1 MMAKRSTVCGI
12 ISLFFIFL
20 LTGCALGATD
30 NVWNPSTSENSWNC
44 SQEIVV
50 TENAGKT
57 LQGYPVPVSLNS
69 SNFNFSE
76 AKSDGSDIR
85 FSSGDRTLNYWIETW
100 DPENEEALIWVR
112 LPSLPANKTGKILM
126 RYGNPDAEAM
136 SNGEKTFDFFDNFE
150 GNNLNELEWNAKSAG
165 GGLVEV
171 KNGICNVA
179 APKVHAYDSSMIY
192 SKKSFEINSMF
203 VVKRMKV
210 TTGTDTRGPVLRQGF
225 IDQIDSRKNE
235 IKHET
240 ELANESSVD
249 LGTTYRKQK
258 TTLHDVTD
266 VKVPE
271 GEWYVSGIAWYEEN
285 DTRKVSWFK
294 NGVRDSKM
302 DFASNDYVTNFPMHV
317 YLYAASYQDA
327 SKNTGYMA
335 VDYIL
340 VRKFVETEP
349 TVRVISIQGEDEV
362 SSESTFKNNSGS
374 FSENNYKDISEINY
388 GNISENNSENNSEN
402 AFENIS
408 GNTSGPGVSSQPG
421 TLPETQAAS
430 GSGLNSETPVSEGVI
445 QTQGNLSY
453 NETGTPEVPFP
464 EYDVEVSGTR
474 LSSPYTFDFHA
485 LVEELNS
492 SGIDTIFLSV
502 DSKDV
507 WQYERFVKM
516 AHEEGISVHAVLL
529 EDINCT
535 ETGADDACQ
544 SLLDTVL
551 DYNEKS
557 LAPFDGINI
566 YVNSSSGEG
575 SKESS
580 IDYRTLFE
588 TASREAGEN
597 ISISASLPL
606 NYTASGIEETAP
618 FVDSFVI
625 RAYPSEIEGLNSV
638 PVIVDTIALEMGEI
652 RGAGSRGIIEIS
664 VEEGFKDKF
673 SIQELFAGLSDYY
686 SSDPAFLGVSV
697 FNYDTYTALP
707 RTEPAEKSFPIP
719 GFKALPVLL
728 AGLGAIAL
736 LKIKRN

>member
-1 MMAKRSTVCGI
+1 MAKRSTVFGI
-12 ISLFFIFL
+12 TSLFLIFL
-20 LTGCALGATD
+20 LTGCALGAINNT
-30 NVWNPSTSENSWNC
+30 WNLSTSENSWNF

-76 AKSDGSDIR
+76 AKNDGSDIR
-85 FSSGDRTLNYWIETW
+85 FLSGDRTLNYWIETW
-100 DPENEEALIWVR
+100 DPENKEALIWVR

-150 GNNLNELEWNAKSAG
+150 GNNLNELKWNTESAG

-171 KNGICNVA
+171 KDGICNVA

-240 ELANESSVD
+240 ELANESRVN

-258 TTLHDVTD
+258 NTLHDVTD
-266 VKVPE
+266 VNAPE

-285 DTRKVSWFK
+285 STRKVSWFK

-302 DFASNDYVTNFPMHV
+302 DFASNDYITNFPMRV

-335 VDYIL
+335 VDYVF
-340 VRKFVETEP
+340 VRKFVEAEP
-349 TVRVISIQGEDEV
+349 TVKVISVHGEDEV
-362 SSESTFKNNSGS
+362 SSESTFEENSVNLPKNNYGDNFENNSG
-374 FSENNYKDISEINY
+374 
-388 GNISENNSENNSEN
+388 NNSEN
-402 AFENIS
+402 AFEN
-408 GNTSGPGVSSQPG
+408 SSQSG
-421 TLPETQAAS
+421 TLSEPQAAQ
-430 GSGLNSETPVSEGVI
+430 GSELNSETSAPERVAQAQE
-445 QTQGNLSY
+445 NLSQ
-453 NETGTPEVPFP
+453 NEIGSPDPLFP
-464 EYDVEVSGTR
+464 EYDVHISGIR
-474 LSSPYTFDFHA
+474 LSSPYRFDFPA

-529 EDINCT
+529 ENINCT
-535 ETGADDACQ
+535 ENGADDTCQ
-544 SLLDTVL
+544 GLLDTIL
-551 DYNEKS
+551 GYNEKS
-557 LAPFDGINI
+557 LAPFDGIDI
-566 YVNSSSGEG
+566 YVNSSAGEG
-575 SKESS
+575 YKESS

-588 TASREAGEN
+588 TANKEAEEN
-597 ISISASLPL
+597 VSISASLPL
-606 NYTASGIEETAP
+606 NYNASRIEETAP
-618 FVDSFVI
+618 FVDFFII

-638 PVIVDTIALEMGEI
+638 PGIVDTVALEMGEI
-652 RGAGSRGIIEIS
+652 RGAGSRGIIEVS

-707 RTEPAEKSFPIP
+707 RTEPDEKSFPIP
-719 GFKALPVLL
+719 GFKLLPVLL
-728 AGLGAIAL
+728 AGLGAFAL
-736 LKIKRN
+736 LKIKRD

>member
-1 MMAKRSTVCGI
+1 MAKRSTVFGI
-12 ISLFFIFL
+12 TSLFLIFL
-20 LTGCALGATD
+20 LTGCALGAINNT
-30 NVWNPSTSENSWNC
+30 WNLSTSENSWNF

-76 AKSDGSDIR
+76 AKNDGSDIR
-85 FSSGDRTLNYWIETW
+85 FLSGDRTLNYWIETW
-100 DPENEEALIWVR
+100 DPENKEALIWVR

-150 GNNLNELEWNAKSAG
+150 GNNLNELKWNTESAG

-171 KNGICNVA
+171 KDGICNVA

-240 ELANESSVD
+240 ELANESRVN

-258 TTLHDVTD
+258 NTLHDVTD
-266 VKVPE
+266 VNVPE

-285 DTRKVSWFK
+285 STRKVSWFK

-302 DFASNDYVTNFPMHV
+302 DFASNDYITNFPMRV

-335 VDYIL
+335 VDYVF
-340 VRKFVETEP
+340 VRKFVEAEP
-349 TVRVISIQGEDEV
+349 TVKVISVHGEDEV
-362 SSESTFKNNSGS
+362 SSESTFEENSVNLPKNNYGDNFENNSG
-374 FSENNYKDISEINY
+374 
-388 GNISENNSENNSEN
+388 NNSEN
-402 AFENIS
+402 AFEN
-408 GNTSGPGVSSQPG
+408 SSQSG
-421 TLPETQAAS
+421 TLSEPQAAQ
-430 GSGLNSETPVSEGVI
+430 GSELNSETSAPERVAQAQE
-445 QTQGNLSY
+445 NLSQ
-453 NETGTPEVPFP
+453 NEIGSPDPLFP
-464 EYDVEVSGTR
+464 EYDVHISGIR
-474 LSSPYTFDFHA
+474 LSSPYRFDFPA

-529 EDINCT
+529 ENINCT
-535 ETGADDACQ
+535 ENGADDTCQ
-544 SLLDTVL
+544 GLLDTIL
-551 DYNEKS
+551 GYNEKS
-557 LAPFDGINI
+557 LAPFDGIDI
-566 YVNSSSGEG
+566 YVNSSAGEG
-575 SKESS
+575 YKESS

-588 TASREAGEN
+588 TANKEAEEN
-597 ISISASLPL
+597 VSISASLPL
-606 NYTASGIEETAP
+606 NYNASRIEETAP
-618 FVDSFVI
+618 FVDFFII

-638 PVIVDTIALEMGEI
+638 PGIVDTVALEMGEI
-652 RGAGSRGIIEIS
+652 RGAGSRGIIEVS

-707 RTEPAEKSFPIP
+707 RTEPDEKSFPIP
-719 GFKALPVLL
+719 GFKLLPVLL
-728 AGLGAIAL
+728 AGLGAFAL
-736 LKIKRN
+736 LKIKRD

>member
-1 MMAKRSTVCGI
+1 MAKRSTVFGI
-12 ISLFFIFL
+12 TSLFLIFL
-20 LTGCALGATD
+20 LTGCALGAINNT
-30 NVWNPSTSENSWNC
+30 WNLSTSENSWNF

-76 AKSDGSDIR
+76 AKNDGSDIR
-85 FSSGDRTLNYWIETW
+85 FLSGDRTLNYWIETW
-100 DPENEEALIWVR
+100 DPENKEALIWVR

-150 GNNLNELEWNAKSAG
+150 GNNLNELKWNTESAG

-171 KNGICNVA
+171 KDGICNVA

-240 ELANESSVD
+240 ELANESRVN

-258 TTLHDVTD
+258 NTLHDVTD
-266 VKVPE
+266 VNVPE

-285 DTRKVSWFK
+285 STRKVSWFK

-302 DFASNDYVTNFPMHV
+302 DFASNEYITNFPMRV

-335 VDYIL
+335 VDYVF
-340 VRKFVETEP
+340 VRKFVEAEP
-349 TVRVISIQGEDEV
+349 TVKVISVHGEDEV
-362 SSESTFKNNSGS
+362 SSESTFEENSVNLPKNNYGDNFENNSG
-374 FSENNYKDISEINY
+374 
-388 GNISENNSENNSEN
+388 NNSEN
-402 AFENIS
+402 AFEN
-408 GNTSGPGVSSQPG
+408 SSQSG
-421 TLPETQAAS
+421 TLSEPQAAQ
-430 GSGLNSETPVSEGVI
+430 GSELNSETSAPERVAQAQE
-445 QTQGNLSY
+445 NLSQ
-453 NETGTPEVPFP
+453 NEIGSPDPIFP
-464 EYDVEVSGTR
+464 EYDVHISGIR
-474 LSSPYTFDFHA
+474 LSSPYRFDFPA

-529 EDINCT
+529 ENINCT
-535 ETGADDACQ
+535 ENGADDTCQ
-544 SLLDTVL
+544 GLLDTIL
-551 DYNEKS
+551 GYNEKS
-557 LAPFDGINI
+557 LAPFDGIDI
-566 YVNSSSGEG
+566 YVNSSAGEG
-575 SKESS
+575 YKESS

-588 TASREAGEN
+588 TANKEAEEN
-597 ISISASLPL
+597 VSISASLPL
-606 NYTASGIEETAP
+606 NYNASRIEETAP
-618 FVDSFVI
+618 FVDFFII

-638 PVIVDTIALEMGEI
+638 PGIVDTVALEMGEI
-652 RGAGSRGIIEIS
+652 RGAGSRGIIEVS

-707 RTEPAEKSFPIP
+707 RTEPDEKSFPIP

-728 AGLGAIAL
+728 AGLGAFAL
-736 LKIKRN
+736 LKIKRD

>member
-1 MMAKRSTVCGI
+1 MAKRSTVCGI
-12 ISLFFIFL
+12 TSLFLIFL
-20 LTGCALGATD
+20 LTGCALGAINNT
-30 NVWNPSTSENSWNC
+30 WNLSTSENSWNF

-76 AKSDGSDIR
+76 AKNDGSDIR
-85 FSSGDRTLNYWIETW
+85 FLSGDRTLNYWIETW
-100 DPENEEALIWVR
+100 DPENKEALIWVR

-150 GNNLNELEWNAKSAG
+150 GNNLNELKWNTESAG

-171 KNGICNVA
+171 KDGICNVA

-240 ELANESSVD
+240 ELANESRVN

-258 TTLHDVTD
+258 NTLHDVTD
-266 VKVPE
+266 VNAPE

-285 DTRKVSWFK
+285 STRKVSWFK

-302 DFASNDYVTNFPMHV
+302 DFASNDYITNFPMRV

-335 VDYIL
+335 VDYVF
-340 VRKFVETEP
+340 VRKFVEAEP
-349 TVRVISIQGEDEV
+349 TVKVISVHGEDEV
-362 SSESTFKNNSGS
+362 SSEITFEENSVNLPKNNYGDNFENNSG
-374 FSENNYKDISEINY
+374 
-388 GNISENNSENNSEN
+388 NNSEN
-402 AFENIS
+402 AFEN
-408 GNTSGPGVSSQPG
+408 SSQSG
-421 TLPETQAAS
+421 TLSEPQAAQ
-430 GSGLNSETPVSEGVI
+430 GSELNSETSAPERVAQAQE
-445 QTQGNLSY
+445 NLSQ
-453 NETGTPEVPFP
+453 NETGSPDPLFP
-464 EYDVEVSGTR
+464 EYDVHISGIR
-474 LSSPYTFDFHA
+474 LSSPYRFDFPA
-485 LVEELNS
+485 LAEELNS

-529 EDINCT
+529 ENINCT
-535 ETGADDACQ
+535 ENGADDTCQ
-544 SLLDTVL
+544 SLLDTIL
-551 DYNEKS
+551 GYNEKS
-557 LAPFDGINI
+557 LAPFDGIDI
-566 YVNSSSGEG
+566 YVNSSAGEG
-575 SKESS
+575 YKESS

-588 TASREAGEN
+588 TASKEAEEN
-597 ISISASLPL
+597 VSISASLPL
-606 NYTASGIEETAP
+606 NYNASRIEETAP
-618 FVDSFVI
+618 FVDFFII

-638 PVIVDTIALEMGEI
+638 PGIVDTVALEMGEI
-652 RGAGSRGIIEIS
+652 RGAGSRGIIEVS

-707 RTEPAEKSFPIP
+707 RTEPDEKSFPIP
-719 GFKALPVLL
+719 GFKLLPVLL
-728 AGLGAIAL
+728 AGLGAFAL
-736 LKIKRN
+736 LKIKRD

>member
-1 MMAKRSTVCGI
+1 MAKRSTVCGI
-12 ISLFFIFL
+12 TSLFLIFL
-20 LTGCALGATD
+20 LTGCALGAINNT
-30 NVWNPSTSENSWNC
+30 WNLSTSENSWNF

-76 AKSDGSDIR
+76 AKNDGSDIR
-85 FSSGDRTLNYWIETW
+85 FLSGDRTLNYWIETW
-100 DPENEEALIWVR
+100 DPENKEALIWVR

-150 GNNLNELEWNAKSAG
+150 GNNLNELKWNTESAG

-171 KNGICNVA
+171 KDGICNVA

-240 ELANESSVD
+240 ELANESRVN

-258 TTLHDVTD
+258 NTLHDVTD
-266 VKVPE
+266 VNVPE

-285 DTRKVSWFK
+285 STRKVSWFK

-302 DFASNDYVTNFPMHV
+302 DFASNDYITNFPMRV

-335 VDYIL
+335 VDYVF
-340 VRKFVETEP
+340 VRKFVEAEP
-349 TVRVISIQGEDEV
+349 TVKVISVHGEDEV
-362 SSESTFKNNSGS
+362 SSESTFEENSVNLPKNNYGDNFENNSG
-374 FSENNYKDISEINY
+374 
-388 GNISENNSENNSEN
+388 NNSEN
-402 AFENIS
+402 AFEN
-408 GNTSGPGVSSQPG
+408 SSQSG
-421 TLPETQAAS
+421 TLSEPQAAQ
-430 GSGLNSETPVSEGVI
+430 GSELNSETSAPERVAQAQE
-445 QTQGNLSY
+445 NLSQ
-453 NETGTPEVPFP
+453 NEIGSPDPLFP
-464 EYDVEVSGTR
+464 EYDVHISGIR
-474 LSSPYTFDFHA
+474 LSSPYRFDFPA

-529 EDINCT
+529 ENINCT
-535 ETGADDACQ
+535 ENGADDTCQ
-544 SLLDTVL
+544 GLLDTIL
-551 DYNEKS
+551 GYNEKS
-557 LAPFDGINI
+557 LAPFDGIDI
-566 YVNSSSGEG
+566 YVNSSAGEG
-575 SKESS
+575 YKESS

-588 TASREAGEN
+588 TANKEAEEN
-597 ISISASLPL
+597 VSISASLPL
-606 NYTASGIEETAP
+606 NYNASRIEETAP
-618 FVDSFVI
+618 FVDFFII

-638 PVIVDTIALEMGEI
+638 PGIVDTVALEMGEI
-652 RGAGSRGIIEIS
+652 RGAGSRGIIEVS

-707 RTEPAEKSFPIP
+707 RTEPDEKSFPIP

-728 AGLGAIAL
+728 AGLGAFAL
-736 LKIKRN
+736 LKIKRD